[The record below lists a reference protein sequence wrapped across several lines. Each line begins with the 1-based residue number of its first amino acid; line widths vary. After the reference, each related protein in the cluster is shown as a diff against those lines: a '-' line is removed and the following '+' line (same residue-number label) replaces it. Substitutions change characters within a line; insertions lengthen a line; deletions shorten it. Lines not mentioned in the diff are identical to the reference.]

1 MACKTTQKT
10 LAEENSKLTRTI
22 AELEESTA
30 DKLKKQ
36 QAQTATLPKMVL
48 IPRPP
53 GENGK
58 RGWKLIN
65 HMGLGSAEGDD
76 AAAEH
81 AKKAEYN
88 HALDVVRTAMGHAHW
103 DFNRRSN
110 KQDPGSIRTL
120 NRLRCP
126 LLGKFEYDWATHEIA
141 MQYHQNMRHKERKR
155 KKEEASG
162 APAPHNPNRDVDS
175 SHNGEEGKGP
185 DEDVLN
191 APSA

>member
-1 MACKTTQKT
+1 MLVSTTIENSTSPVFILIMARKTTQKT

-22 AELEESTA
+22 AELEARCKSAESTA

-36 QAQTATLPKMVL
+36 QAQTATLPKTAL

-76 AAAEH
+76 AATEH

-103 DFNRRSN
+103 DFNRRSD
-110 KQDPGSIRTL
+110 KQDPGSIRSRAVPSSGKVRV
-120 NRLRCP
+120 RLGHP
-126 LLGKFEYDWATHEIA
+126 
-141 MQYHQNMRHKERKR
+141 
-155 KKEEASG
+155 
-162 APAPHNPNRDVDS
+162 
-175 SHNGEEGKGP
+175 
-185 DEDVLN
+185 
-191 APSA
+191 